1 MSDIGFF
8 LDKLISSAK
17 DKNKKDLLTKI
28 QDKSFF
34 ESLCEVCSVL
44 KELDYE
50 LISKKDTGFE
60 YEKDINLRI
69 SRALSNNYFTIY
81 YVNTFTDEYVGYSSN
96 SDYKSL
102 KIEENGH
109 NFFEDVQKNIQEF
122 IYEEDREK
130 ISKLLTK
137 EKILEEVND
146 GKSYLITY
154 RLMLKN
160 IPTYVQL
167 KALKLSNEDS
177 NIIIG
182 ISNIDEQKKRE
193 MEYQKAIKA
202 NITYSNIA
210 LALAA
215 NYFAIYYV
223 DISSSFYIE
232 YNLDNEYQV
241 LKEIKRGND
250 FFEGLEKT
258 ARENL
263 VPEDLPKF
271 LSTVGKNNLIAE
283 LKNNKNVKV
292 SYRQI
297 INSKPEYVELTAM
310 KLSSDNNH
318 IILAVSS
325 IDAWKKKENIFNKM
339 LHQEKQLARTDAL
352 TGAFNKYSFKELE
365 KKINRKIKNNS
376 IDEFSV
382 VICDINNL
390 KFINDTLGHTAGD
403 KYINNALKLIKKIFK
418 INTIYRIGGDEF
430 SFILTDNDYYVRDY
444 LYEKFIIE
452 NNKNKEA
459 NKVTLAIGIADYY
472 KNSDLSLN
480 DVFKRADE
488 KMYEFKKEFKSK
500 L

>member
-1 MSDIGFF
+1 MSDVGFF
-8 LDKLISSAK
+8 LDKLRQKAIHM
-17 DKNKKDLLTKI
+17 KNEKLI
-28 QDKSFF
+28 EQINDKSFYD
-34 ESLCEVCSVL
+34 SLKNVCNVL
-44 KELDYE
+44 SRLDLE
-50 LISKKDTGFE
+50 LIDKDDSGFS
-60 YEKDINLRI
+60 YQKDINLRI
-69 SRALSNNYFTIY
+69 AKALTKNYFTMY
-81 YVNTFTDEYVGYSSN
+81 YVNIITGEYVGYSSN
-96 SDYKSL
+96 ENYNSL
-102 KIEENGH
+102 KIKENGH
-109 NFFEDVQKNIQEF
+109 DFFGDIKKNALNV
-122 IYEEDREK
+122 IYKDDIDK
-130 ISKLLTK
+130 ILKNLTK
-137 EKILEEVND
+137 EKIIESTKE
-146 GKSYLITY
+146 GKAFEITY
-154 RLMLKN
+154 RLLLNGVPK
-160 IPTYVQL
+160 YVCL
-167 KALKLSNEDS
+167 KALKLYDDDN
-177 NIIIG
+177 NVIFG

-193 MEYQKAIKA
+193 LEYQKAIKA

-223 DISSSFYIE
+223 DISTSFYIE

-271 LSTVGKNNLIAE
+271 LSTVGKNNLITE
-283 LKNNKNVKV
+283 LKNNKGVKV

-325 IDAWKKKENIFNKM
+325 IDAWKKKEKIFNKM

-418 INTIYRIGGDEF
+418 NNTIYRIGGDEF

-472 KNSDLSLN
+472 KNSDSSLN

-488 KMYEFKKEFKSK
+488 KMYEFKKEFKST